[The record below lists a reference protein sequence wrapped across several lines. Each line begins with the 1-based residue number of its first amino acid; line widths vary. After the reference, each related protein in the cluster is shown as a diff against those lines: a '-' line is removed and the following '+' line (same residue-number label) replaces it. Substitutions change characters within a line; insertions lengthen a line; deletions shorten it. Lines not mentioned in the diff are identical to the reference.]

1 MKWVELKIHLAPKF
15 MDQINEVSKIYMS
28 NFILYIINNKYYFY

>member
-1 MKWVELKIHLAPKF
+1 MKWVELKIHLVPKF

-28 NFILYIINNKYYFY
+28 NLTLHIIFIK